1 MSTIPPRR
9 LRPLNVG
16 NVVSAGI
23 SLFRAHFKTYLGL
36 SVKGILWLFVP
47 VYGWARGPMIFGQ
60 IGRLGFKEVCHQP
73 ETVVEALQKVEPR
86 LWSFLGVGI
95 LVIIIQFIA
104 AQIIAFTGGI
114 VIAPLV
120 AITGIGGTA
129 DIISGIIQV
138 VGQLL
143 IFVAQT
149 WIQARFCLYQIVIA
163 VETDKDATSSISRSW
178 ELTQGNAT
186 RVMSVLLVAY
196 LVVAPLYILAFA
208 PFLFT
213 IPFLADPFSTEA
225 SMAAFFA
232 AFLLALLVCVV
243 VLVLA
248 SILVN
253 PFWQSIMSV
262 LYYDLRSRREGFDI
276 QLSKRIEEV

>member
-1 MSTIPPRR
+1 MFTIPPRR

-23 SLFRAHFKTYLGL
+23 SLFRAHFKAYLGL

-60 IGRLGFKEVCHQP
+60 IGRLGFKEICHQP
-73 ETVVEALQKVEPR
+73 ETVAEALQKVEPR

-95 LVIIIQFIA
+95 LVGIIQFIA
-104 AQIIAFTGGI
+104 AQIIAVSGGLVIGGLAAIVGSGETASIMAGI
-114 VIAPLV
+114 V
-120 AITGIGGTA
+120 
-129 DIISGIIQV
+129 QV

-143 IFVAQT
+143 IFMAQT
-149 WIQARFCLYQIVIA
+149 WVQARFCLYQVVIA
-163 VETDKDATSSISRSW
+163 VETNKDATSSIGRSW
-178 ELTQGNAT
+178 ELTQGNGA
-186 RVMSVLLVAY
+186 RVMSILLVAY
-196 LVVAPLYILAFA
+196 LVVSPLYILAFT

-213 IPFLADPFSTEA
+213 IPFLGDPFATEA
-225 SMAAFFA
+225 SMAAFFL
-232 AFLLALLVCVV
+232 AFLLALLVCIV

-248 SILVN
+248 SFLVT
-253 PFWQSIMSV
+253 PFWQAIMSV

-276 QLSKRIEEV
+276 QLGDRVEEA